1 MDVDSVL
8 QDIASNILEP
18 NTQDEE
24 INKLYKRGLSLR
36 KDIGSDIVPKL
47 KSLKEDK
54 LYDIINFVEQLNY
67 KLNKQYEEEV
77 KRGTQLGV
85 YDKTQTKD
93 LK

>member
-77 KRGTQLGV
+77 KRGT
-85 YDKTQTKD
+85 
-93 LK
+93 

>member
-18 NTQDEE
+18 NTEDEE
-24 INKLYKRGLSLR
+24 INKLYKRGISLR

-47 KSLKEDK
+47 KNLKEDK
-54 LYDIINFVEQLNY
+54 LYEIINFVEQLNY

-77 KRGTQLGV
+77 KRGT
-85 YDKTQTKD
+85 
-93 LK
+93 